1 MISRVTSSMASGIRA
16 DNSLRTDPATTTA
29 GPDSHTMR
37 RTGGTFR
44 SALSRT
50 FHALERFCTG
60 VAVSMPG
67 LKVSRGPQVL
77 DQIRRKDGVRE
88 RKAEDGD
95 GEVVGGHA
103 PPRAC
108 HAIEAPSGSSASGK
122 SKCCAYHEHDWD
134 HNEEHL
140 RETCTNAGEI
150 NEVESSHRSCHKD
163 KEHCDQINV
172 Q

>member
-16 DNSLRTDPATTTA
+16 DNSLRMDPATTTA

-77 DQIRRKDGVRE
+77 DQIRRKDAVRE

-95 GEVVGGHA
+95 EEVGGVHA
-103 PPRAC
+103 RRRAC
-108 HAIEAPSGSSASGK
+108 TATEAPSGSAASGK
-122 SKCCAYHEHDWD
+122 SKSWSFA
-134 HNEEHL
+134 
-140 RETCTNAGEI
+140 
-150 NEVESSHRSCHKD
+150 
-163 KEHCDQINV
+163 
-172 Q
+172 